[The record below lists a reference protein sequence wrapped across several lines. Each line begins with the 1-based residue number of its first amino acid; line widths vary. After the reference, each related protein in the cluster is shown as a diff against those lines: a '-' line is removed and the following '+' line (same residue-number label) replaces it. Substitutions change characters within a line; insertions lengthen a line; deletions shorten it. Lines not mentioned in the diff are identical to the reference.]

1 MLTKVSSTQVCWGQS
16 SCRGSSAREQGHPGV
31 RGHGM
36 GARGSVPRRCM
47 LGITPA
53 KQLWSLSETSGDR
66 WEQALPEALAAF
78 WALLQNSSLRE
89 QDVPALLA
97 DEEGLLPSHLHVL
110 WLRWTQFLLINISA
124 SAMPPVP
131 LAVFDTFRSQT
142 YPPSK
147 RATESYLQKKREK
160 FWAIHKNSLLP
171 GDWN

>member
-1 MLTKVSSTQVCWGQS
+1 
-16 SCRGSSAREQGHPGV
+16 
-31 RGHGM
+31 
-36 GARGSVPRRCM
+36 M

-110 WLRWTQFLLINISA
+110 
-124 SAMPPVP
+124 
-131 LAVFDTFRSQT
+131 
-142 YPPSK
+142 
-147 RATESYLQKKREK
+147 
-160 FWAIHKNSLLP
+160 
-171 GDWN
+171 